1 MKSTVALIY
10 ISYTTGNS
18 DALIYH
24 SQVAV
29 TDYAKSLTNYSSRQD
44 ILPTGSGNAKPCYS
58 YC

>member
-1 MKSTVALIY
+1 MKSNVALIY

-29 TDYAKSLTNYSSRQD
+29 TDFAESLTNYPFHQD
-44 ILPTGSGNAKPCYS
+44 ILPTGSGDAKPCYS